1 MKKWRSYS
9 LKLFICIHTHR
20 ERCAN
25 TATHAGV
32 ERITR
37 QRPHQANRI
46 VAEIEANNFIVHQ
59 RTGNFQRQILNVSE
73 YNMAGIPVEIKQ
85 KQEQQNTISTQSLP
99 PVSIIL
105 IMKIQLLSSQSD
117 LCASGILWESYIF
130 LLLYFRQL
138 CSLNIYF
145 FKSQGKA
152 HKVFLSLY
160 NPIFNYNS
168 LPMIPFTTYSLTLL
182 SLTSYARFLLSF

>member
-9 LKLFICIHTHR
+9 LKLFICIYTHSER
-20 ERCAN
+20 ERDVQAQL
-25 TATHAGV
+25 HIKGWR
-32 ERITR
+32 ESQR

-73 YNMAGIPVEIKQ
+73 YNMAGIPIERKQ

-105 IMKIQLLSSQSD
+105 IMKIQLLSSQCN
-117 LCASGILWESYIF
+117 LCASGILWESNIF
-130 LLLYFRQL
+130 LLLYFR
-138 CSLNIYF
+138 
-145 FKSQGKA
+145 
-152 HKVFLSLY
+152 
-160 NPIFNYNS
+160 
-168 LPMIPFTTYSLTLL
+168 
-182 SLTSYARFLLSF
+182 